1 MINTKE
7 LRKIAESAT
16 PGPWGSWCA
25 NTPFYVDVQ
34 KPAPS
39 LSKHDNERPTYW
51 RMEDALFVLHF
62 NPKIVLELL
71 DEIERLKEIEWKY
84 LDLCR

>member
-7 LRKIAESAT
+7 LRKIAESAS
-16 PGPWGSWCA
+16 PGPWGPWSS
-25 NTPFYVDVQ
+25 NIPFYVSVI

-39 LSKHDNERPTYW
+39 LSKHDHDRDTYW
-51 RMEDALFVLHF
+51 RVEDALHVLHF
-62 NPKIVLELL
+62 NPKMALELL